1 MRHGEQNGGLSMAN
15 YAIRPLKYR
24 DLPKL
29 LKLAHAYWKFENI
42 QGFSPKQYQRLA
54 VKILKN
60 PSLGRIWIAVERNR
74 LIGYLVVV
82 FLMSLE
88 YGGTAGEIDEL
99 YVESSERGRGVG
111 GALLKAAG
119 KTLLRKGVG
128 QVSLRVGKSN
138 SQGIRFYKNLGFRK
152 RNEFLVM
159 DRKKKKGDCEAP

>member
-1 MRHGEQNGGLSMAN
+1 
-15 YAIRPLKYR
+15 
-24 DLPKL
+24 
-29 LKLAHAYWKFENI
+29 
-42 QGFSPKQYQRLA
+42 
-54 VKILKN
+54 LKN

-88 YGGTAGEIDEL
+88 YGGIAAEIDEL

-111 GALLKAAG
+111 EALLKAAG
-119 KTLLRKGVG
+119 KTLLQKGVG

-159 DRKKKKGDCEAP
+159 DRKKRREIVRLPS